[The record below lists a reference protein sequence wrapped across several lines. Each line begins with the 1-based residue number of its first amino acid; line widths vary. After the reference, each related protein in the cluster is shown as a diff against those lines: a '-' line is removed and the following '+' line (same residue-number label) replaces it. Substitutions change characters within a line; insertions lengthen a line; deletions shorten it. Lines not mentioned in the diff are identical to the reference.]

1 MVYENEAEMNA
12 VVGSLKDNGFI
23 LEQNKALSNLEK
35 QLMILK
41 KELKLQ

>member
-23 LEQNKALSNLEK
+23 NDQNKALSNLEK
-35 QLMILK
+35 QILSIK
-41 KELKLQ
+41 KDLKL